1 MVLVHT
7 KIALSEAAPCQ
18 KTNRVVK
25 VIDEISPVCAALDL
39 AVYPLI
45 VQMIVRHDV
54 LYLCRKGRGI
64 FVKEPRPST
73 RHVLCANNSFWYY
86 GVSKRLWDINL
97 VVFSYRIIVQKKEN
111 SVSGVFVI
119 CAYFHWRKVWKSVFL
134 PPD

>member
-1 MVLVHT
+1 MLDTLRMVLVHT

-54 LYLCRKGRGI
+54 LYLCRRW
-64 FVKEPRPST
+64 ED
-73 RHVLCANNSFWYY
+73 NSDAA
-86 GVSKRLWDINL
+86 LDINKMNGHNT
-97 VVFSYRIIVQKKEN
+97 YKDRIRTWELQARIDLNKQK
-111 SVSGVFVI
+111 
-119 CAYFHWRKVWKSVFL
+119 
-134 PPD
+134 